1 MLTTRFTTHDLP
13 KGDQFGSWQDWYR
26 GVFETTTDV
35 TVSGGFEAA
44 NSNWIIGGLTIS
56 EVASPPL
63 AVTRSQPFV
72 RRNPVDHW
80 VMTLS
85 NQSAS
90 EVTTRDRQFR
100 VPAGVPF
107 LLSLGEEMSIRREVG
122 ESRMQFLLSRDAFA
136 ASEPF
141 LDAAVGNPLGGP
153 RGALLADFMRMV
165 KASLPTLSDEEAS
178 RLKGA
183 VQAMLAACLTSSSCA
198 VERAE
203 RPIAA
208 TLMQR
213 VRRAVARHL
222 YSPSLGMTKLCREAA
237 TSRSQLYR
245 LLKDQGGVALYIQRR
260 RLSESFAIL
269 CDTSH
274 DFSIG
279 RVAEMLCFA
288 DASGFSRAFRR
299 EFGVTPKE
307 VRLAALAGLPPSP
320 PPPRDDG
327 GAGQFR
333 DCLRA
338 L

>member
-1 MLTTRFTTHDLP
+1 MLTTRFETRDLP
-13 KGDQFGSWQDWYR
+13 KGDQFESWRDWYR
-26 GVFETTTDV
+26 GVFDTTTDV
-35 TVSGGFEAA
+35 TVSAGFEAA
-44 NSNWIIGGLTIS
+44 NSNWTIGGLTVS
-56 EVASPPL
+56 EVASPPV
-63 AVTRSQPFV
+63 ADTRSRPFV
-72 RRNPVDHW
+72 RRNPIDHW

-85 NQSAS
+85 NSSAS
-90 EVTTRDRQFR
+90 EVTTRDRRLR

-136 ASEPF
+136 SSEPL
-141 LDAAVGNPLGGP
+141 LDAAVGMPLGGP
-153 RGALLADFMRMV
+153 RGALLADFLRMV

-178 RLKGA
+178 RVKGA
-183 VQAMLAACLTSSSCA
+183 VQAMLEACLASSDCCA
-198 VERAE
+198 LERAE
-203 RPIAA
+203 QPIAA

-213 VRRAVARHL
+213 VRKAVARHL
-222 YSPSLGMTKLCREAA
+222 YSPSLGMTNLCREAA

-245 LLKDQGGVALYIQRR
+245 LLKDQGGVAQYIQRR

-274 DFSIG
+274 NYSIG
-279 RVAEMLCFA
+279 RIAEMLCFA

-299 EFGVTPKE
+299 EFGITPKE
-307 VRLAALAGLPPSP
+307 VRLAALGGLPTS

-333 DCLRA
+333 ECLRS

>member
-1 MLTTRFTTHDLP
+1 MLTTSFATRDLSSC
-13 KGDQFGSWQDWYR
+13 DQFDSWRDWYR
-26 GVFETTTDV
+26 EVFETATDA
-35 TVSGGFEAA
+35 TVSAGFEAA
-44 NSNWIIGGLTIS
+44 NSNWIIGGLTVS
-56 EVASPPL
+56 HVASPPV
-63 AVTRSQPFV
+63 AVARTRPFV

-80 VMTLS
+80 VVTVS

-90 EVTTRDRQFR
+90 EVTIQDRRFR

-122 ESRMQFLLSRDAFA
+122 ESRMQILLSRDAFA
-136 ASEPF
+136 SLEPL
-141 LDAAVGNPLGGP
+141 LDAAVGVPLEGP
-153 RGALLADFMRMV
+153 RGALLADFLHMV
-165 KASLPTLSDEEAS
+165 KASLPTLSAEEAS

-183 VQAMLAACLTSSSCA
+183 VQAMLETCLAPADRPPDMAATP
-198 VERAE
+198 V
-203 RPIAA
+203 AA

-213 VRRAVARHL
+213 VRKVVARHL
-222 YSPSLGMTKLCREAA
+222 YSPSLGTAKLCREAA

-245 LLKDQGGVALYIQRR
+245 LLEDQGGVAQYIQRR

-274 DFSIG
+274 DSSIG

-299 EFGVTPKE
+299 EFGMTPKE
-307 VRLAALAGLPPSP
+307 VRLAALGGLPPSP
-320 PPPRDDG
+320 LSQEDFA
-327 GAGQFR
+327 AGQFR
-333 DCLRA
+333 DCLRS

>member
-1 MLTTRFTTHDLP
+1 MLTTSFKTRDLP
-13 KGDQFGSWQDWYR
+13 KGDQFDSWRDWYG

-35 TVSGGFEAA
+35 TASAGFEAA

-56 EVASPPL
+56 EVASPPV
-63 AVTRSQPFV
+63 AVTRSRPFV

-85 NQSAS
+85 NNSAS
-90 EVTTRDRQFR
+90 DVSTRDRQYR

-122 ESRMQFLLSRDAFA
+122 ETRMQFLLSRDAFA
-136 ASEPF
+136 GAEPL
-141 LDAAVGNPLGGP
+141 LDAAVGIPLDGP
-153 RGALLADFMRMV
+153 RGALLADFLRMV
-165 KASLPTLSDEEAS
+165 KASLPTLSAEEAS
-178 RLKGA
+178 RVKSA
-183 VQAMLAACLTSSSCA
+183 VQAMLEACLASSGCA
-198 VERAE
+198 LERAE
-203 RPIAA
+203 QPMAA
-208 TLMQR
+208 TLMHR
-213 VRRAVARHL
+213 VRKAVARHL

-245 LLKDQGGVALYIQRR
+245 LLKDQGGVAQYIQRR

-269 CDTSH
+269 CDTSRT
-274 DFSIG
+274 FSIG
-279 RVAEMLCFA
+279 RIAEMLCFA

-299 EFGVTPKE
+299 EFGITPKE
-307 VRLAALAGLPPSP
+307 VRLAALGGLPPSP
-320 PPPRDDG
+320 TPRDDG

-333 DCLRA
+333 DSLRA

>member
-1 MLTTRFTTHDLP
+1 MLTTSFATRDLP
-13 KGDQFGSWQDWYR
+13 CCDQFDSWHDWYR
-26 GVFETTTDV
+26 AVFETTTDV
-35 TVSGGFEAA
+35 AVSAGFEAA
-44 NSNWIIGGLTIS
+44 NSNWIIGGLTVS
-56 EVASPPL
+56 EVASPPV
-63 AVTRSQPFV
+63 AVARSRSFV

-90 EVTTRDRQFR
+90 EVEVRDQRVR

-122 ESRMQFLLSRDAFA
+122 EWRMQILLSRDAFA
-136 ASEPF
+136 RSESL
-141 LDAAVGNPLGGP
+141 LDAASGVPLDGP
-153 RGALLADFMRMV
+153 RGALLADFLRMM
-165 KASLPTLSDEEAS
+165 KASLPTLSVEEAS
-178 RLKGA
+178 RLKSA
-183 VQAMLAACLTSSSCA
+183 VQAMLEACLAPSDRPPD
-198 VERAE
+198 RAE
-203 RPIAA
+203 KPMAA

-213 VRRAVARHL
+213 VRKAVARHL
-222 YSPSLGMTKLCREAA
+222 YSPSLGTAKLCREAA

-245 LLKDQGGVALYIQRR
+245 LLEDQGGVAQYIQRR

-269 CDTSH
+269 CDTSR

-299 EFGVTPKE
+299 EFGITPKE
-307 VRLAALAGLPPSP
+307 VRLAALGGLPPSP
-320 PPPRDDG
+320 PSRNDL

-333 DCLRA
+333 DCLRS

>member
-1 MLTTRFTTHDLP
+1 MLTTSFKTRDLP
-13 KGDQFGSWQDWYR
+13 QGVQFDSWRDWYG

-35 TVSGGFEAA
+35 IVSAGFEAA
-44 NSNWIIGGLTIS
+44 NFNWTIGGLTVS
-56 EVASPPL
+56 KVASPPVSV
-63 AVTRSQPFV
+63 ARSRPFV

-80 VMTLS
+80 MMTLS
-85 NQSAS
+85 NNSAS

-122 ESRMQFLLSRDAFA
+122 ESRMQFLLSRAAFPG
-136 ASEPF
+136 SEPL
-141 LDAAVGNPLGGP
+141 LDAAVGMPLDGP
-153 RGALLADFMRMV
+153 RGALLADFLRMV
-165 KASLPTLSDEEAS
+165 KASLPALSVEEAS
-178 RLKGA
+178 RLKDA
-183 VQAMLAACLTSSSCA
+183 VQAMLEACLAPSDHPLGM
-198 VERAE
+198 AE
-203 RPIAA
+203 KPMAA

-213 VRRAVARHL
+213 VRKAVARHL
-222 YSPSLGMTKLCREAA
+222 YSPSLGTAKLCREAA

-245 LLKDQGGVALYIQRR
+245 LLEDQGGVAQYIQRR

-269 CDTSH
+269 CDTSR

-279 RVAEMLCFA
+279 RIAEMLCFA

-299 EFGVTPKE
+299 EFGITPKE
-307 VRLAALAGLPPSP
+307 VRLAALGGLPPSP
-320 PPPRDDG
+320 PSRDDF

-333 DCLRA
+333 DCLRS

>member
-1 MLTTRFTTHDLP
+1 MLTTSFKTRDLP
-13 KGDQFGSWQDWYR
+13 QGVQFDSWRDWYG

-35 TVSGGFEAA
+35 IVSAGFEAA
-44 NSNWIIGGLTIS
+44 NFNWTIGGLTVS
-56 EVASPPL
+56 EVASPPVSV
-63 AVTRSQPFV
+63 ARSRPFV

-80 VMTLS
+80 MMTLS
-85 NQSAS
+85 NNSAS

-122 ESRMQFLLSRDAFA
+122 ESRMQFLLSRDAFTG
-136 ASEPF
+136 SEPL
-141 LDAAVGNPLGGP
+141 LDAAVGMPLDGP
-153 RGALLADFMRMV
+153 RGALLADFLRMV

-178 RLKGA
+178 RVKGA
-183 VQAMLAACLTSSSCA
+183 VQAMIEACLAPSGSA
-198 VERAE
+198 LERAKHSM
-203 RPIAA
+203 AA

-213 VRRAVARHL
+213 VRMAVARHL

-245 LLKDQGGVALYIQRR
+245 LLNGQGGVAQYIQRR

-274 DFSIG
+274 AFSIG

-288 DASGFSRAFRR
+288 DASGFSRSFRR
-299 EFGVTPKE
+299 EFGITPKE
-307 VRLAALAGLPPSP
+307 VRLAALGGLPTSP
-320 PPPRDDG
+320 TPRDDG

-333 DCLRA
+333 DCLR
-338 L
+338 LL